1 LFSLCSW
8 RDYPQPGWAAQ
19 QKTAGML
26 SRRRMWMLIRIAVYL
41 VVILGIMLYR
51 GGVPFKRFRSALRS
65 AGNEHPTLVLAGRD
79 IAPPLVEK
87 LAAEYRRDYPKL
99 QVTVLPGGTYR
110 ALDQLLARETDVAFL
125 MRRPTAAEQALF
137 RQADGDT
144 AVTEAIGLGGLVL
157 LAGAQASIGPVTLDA
172 LKAALAPASE
182 GGAPGAGLAA
192 LCGRFYAPDPNEGAW
207 DALLGALGLPISDV
221 ADTSGTKSGPV
232 VFLADAAAVI
242 AAVAADPGSWGV
254 VSTLNAGL
262 EPELGPPAGTRFV
275 EVTAAGGVKA
285 TSPTA
290 ANIGTGAYPLNHSLY
305 VACRGAGG
313 LEGVKFVNHL
323 GSARGLRQV
332 ENAGV
337 LPARLVAREIQLS
350 RDAVGKGGK

>member
-1 LFSLCSW
+1 
-8 RDYPQPGWAAQ
+8 
-19 QKTAGML
+19 ML
-26 SRRRMWMLIRIAVYL
+26 SRRRMWLLIRIAVYL
-41 VVILGIMLYR
+41 AVILGIMLYR

-79 IAPPLVEK
+79 LAPPLVEK

-125 MRRPTAAEQALF
+125 MRAPTAAEQDLF

-144 AVTEAIGLGGLVL
+144 AVTAAIALGGLAL
-157 LAGAQASIGPVTLDA
+157 LAGSEASTGPVSPA
-172 LKAALAPASE
+172 ELKAALASAN
-182 GGAPGAGLAA
+182 AGAGLGA
-192 LCGRFYAPDPNEGAW
+192 LCGRFYAPDPNEGSW
-207 DALLGALGLPISDV
+207 DALLAALGLPIADI
-221 ADTSGTKSGPV
+221 ADTSGTNTGPV

-242 AAVAADPGSWGV
+242 AAVAADSTAWGV

-262 EPELGPPAGTRFV
+262 EPEAGPPAGTRFV
-275 EVTAAGGVKA
+275 AVTAAGANGTA
-285 TSPTA
+285 PTV
-290 ANIGTGAYPLNHSLY
+290 ANIGTGAYPLHHTLY

-313 LEGVKFVNHL
+313 LEGVKFINHL
-323 GSARGLRQV
+323 GTARGLRQV

-337 LPARLVAREIQLS
+337 TPARLVAREIQLS
-350 RDAVGKGGK
+350 RDAVGKNGK

>member
-1 LFSLCSW
+1 
-8 RDYPQPGWAAQ
+8 
-19 QKTAGML
+19 ML
-26 SRRRMWMLIRIAVYL
+26 SRRRMWLLIRIAVYL
-41 VVILGIMLYR
+41 AVILGIMLYR

-65 AGNEHPTLVLAGRD
+65 AGDEHPTLVLAGRD
-79 IAPPLVEK
+79 LAPPLVEK

-125 MRRPTAAEQALF
+125 MRTPTAAEQELF

-144 AVTEAIGLGGLVL
+144 AVTAAIALGGLAL
-157 LAGAQASIGPVTLDA
+157 LAGSKASVGPVSLDG
-172 LKAALAPASE
+172 LKAALAPASA
-182 GGAPGAGLAA
+182 GGAPGAGLGA

-207 DALLGALGLPISDV
+207 DALLGALGLPIADI
-221 ADTSGTKSGPV
+221 ADTSGTKTGPV

-242 AAVAADPGSWGV
+242 AAVAADPTAWGV

-262 EPELGPPAGTRFV
+262 EPEAGPPAGTRFV
-275 EVTAAGGVKA
+275 EVAAAGA
-285 TSPTA
+285 AAAAPTV
-290 ANIGTGAYPLNHSLY
+290 ANVGTGAYPLHHTLY

-313 LEGVKFVNHL
+313 LEGVKFINHL
-323 GSARGLRQV
+323 GTARGLRQV

-337 LPARLVAREIQLS
+337 TPARLVAREIQLS
-350 RDAVGKGGK
+350 RDAVGKNGK